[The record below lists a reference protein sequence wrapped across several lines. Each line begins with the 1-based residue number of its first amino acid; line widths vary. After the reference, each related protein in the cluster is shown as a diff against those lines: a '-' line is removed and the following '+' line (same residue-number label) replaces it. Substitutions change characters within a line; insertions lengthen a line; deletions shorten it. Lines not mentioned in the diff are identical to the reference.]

1 MQCICALRN
10 LPQEVGV
17 LSRIS
22 TGVVAVKFPQIS
34 DPERGVLRLVVDVVA
49 VSIIVDDCVSGD
61 PVGIPELSVFND
73 TEVVAPVFGLIDP
86 KEVSPVLVLS
96 VPVVV

>member
-10 LPQEVGV
+10 LRQEVGV

-34 DPERGVLRLVVDVVA
+34 DPEMELGVLRLVVDVVA
-49 VSIIVDDCVSGD
+49 ASIFVDDCVSGD

-86 KEVSPVLVLS
+86 KEVSPVLVL
-96 VPVVV
+96 